1 MRLVSILAE
10 MQKTHINLGFAAS
23 SRHQISGRG
32 RSQARDPPEKAKSVQ
47 KLLSQ
52 VNSILS
58 FQNQLFSFFYL
69 FCLAG
74 FLSTSLLWKPGCL
87 VMLET
92 TYFSSWF
99 VLKIQH
105 KVRLCVWIHVFRIE
119 KKELLIL
126 YVLYLL
132 SRYDYLNIFLENL
145 NHAFRN

>member
-58 FQNQLFSFFYL
+58 FQNQLFSFL
-69 FCLAG
+69 
-74 FLSTSLLWKPGCL
+74 SLLLGWIFVNFSVVEARLPGDARDDLFQFLVCSKNTTQSQIMCL
-87 VMLET
+87 DPCL
-92 TYFSSWF
+92 
-99 VLKIQH
+99 Q
-105 KVRLCVWIHVFRIE
+105 
-119 KKELLIL
+119 
-126 YVLYLL
+126 
-132 SRYDYLNIFLENL
+132 N
-145 NHAFRN
+145 